1 MKKRLLA
8 FFAFFGCSFGL
19 AALIYHAMALLTKG
33 LLIFGFLPRMFLYH
47 WIYPNHYIALVCLI
61 YALLAAAFAPR
72 IARRPSLAIWI
83 VLATPLL
90 ASPLGGM
97 LWHLHDM
104 LAGYFPDSWWQK
116 LIDGAE
122 EGIMIGWLI
131 ILLSFP
137 YNVICALLGIR
148 GTRRL
153 AQRLYPSPETA
164 DTSPSA
170 PQPDKACSSPEQ
182 V

>member
-19 AALIYHAMALLTKG
+19 AALIYHALALLTSG
-33 LLIFGFLPRMFLYH
+33 QFIFGVLPRMFCYH
-47 WIYPNHYIALVCLI
+47 WEYPNHYIALVCLI
-61 YALLAAAFAPR
+61 YALLATALAPR
-72 IARRPSLAIWI
+72 IARRPSLAILI

-104 LAGYFPDSWWQK
+104 LAGYFPNSWWQK
-116 LIDGAE
+116 LMDGME
-122 EGIMIGWLI
+122 EGILAGWLI
-131 ILLSFP
+131 ILMSFP
-137 YNVICALLGIR
+137 YNAICAVLGIL

-164 DTSPSA
+164 DRSPSA
-170 PQPDKACSSPEQ
+170 TQPDKACSSPEQ
-182 V
+182 A